1 MKKAIIIIV
10 SVLVLL
16 GGTFAGLFFFTDIF
30 DFLKPSNETFQSQAK
45 KIMGMDGKEGLTYE
59 DYSSAVESLK
69 MSKDSS
75 YTANANISM
84 NVSGMDA
91 SDEASKKAFE
101 ALNSSSIN
109 YNFSYDA
116 KSKATAGKI
125 GISSNN
131 EDVLSLS
138 GVLKDKSVYLSSSD
152 IYDKSLK
159 FDLTKLES
167 FLKQNNISYDEKVLK
182 IFTDSLNGSTSN
194 SISPDVIYDLFYISE
209 KDFNSLKDTYGN
221 ILSESIDEDKYTTE
235 KNVKVDVYGK
245 EEKTT
250 AYTLTLTAEDLVD
263 ILSNYAKAADK
274 DSTSKD
280 LIIEKYS
287 TIKDVIETLSKS
299 YEDLDIDADSLPEL
313 TTSNLD
319 SLTNNLT
326 KSMDN
331 LKESAKDVKE
341 SFKVTIYSKKNEP
354 VKAEFILLEDE
365 DDKKGKVVFTIELS
379 ENKNTYTLDLAELS
393 GDEDDGKL
401 VIVDDFEATETSRKG
416 TVTITAPTEETMSFT
431 YDTIFSDTELKVAFT
446 IVNPEDET
454 NTINFNIHLKDLKS
468 ETMNYEYNF
477 GVTEGSKKIDIKMNG
492 SITTGK
498 SDIPEISKDSVDVFS
513 MNKEQLNQLL
523 SDVITSASDK
533 LPSKLSKLGI
543 EISKEQILSLNSAVQ
558 PTTPNVEVPNTETPN
573 VEVPNTETPNVET
586 PNTQGNTTNSTKVQE
601 LERIRNRALEI
612 QKELSQIQAN
622 SSSPEEALQK
632 AQALQKEALELQK
645 QLQQLQ

>member
-263 ILSNYAKAADK
+263 ILSNYAKAADE

-533 LPSKLSKLGI
+533 LPSRLSKLGI